1 MAQQNTIGTH
11 RTSKVRVDN
20 KLLVVYHST
29 PVVQINDTSSG
40 KCVILNNGGWDT
52 ATTKTRMNQA
62 SNEYGLGF
70 QVFQKDFDWF
80 VKVGGK
86 VYEYYNGI
94 VIDVENKSVCLEE
107 WEE

>member
-80 VKVGGK
+80 VVIGDNT
-86 VYEYYNGI
+86 YEYYDNIIIDIDKEVI
-94 VIDVENKSVCLEE
+94 VKD
-107 WEE
+107 